1 MKNPG
6 CWLHYAGFLGLL
18 LCFPTLQLHA
28 QAPATGVN
36 AQPAG
41 AAGYDGPA
49 ELPRLQVNSSLAATP
64 VSGKMRT
71 VKADGNLQ
79 QAINEAAC
87 GDTIQLQ
94 AGATFTGRFM
104 LPAKQCD
111 DSHWIILRTSASAS
125 ALPPEGERLTPC
137 YGGVAALPARPGF
150 SCPAARN
157 VLARLEYP
165 GKGGSGPL
173 TFATLAS
180 HYRLIGLE
188 VTRSA
193 SVGVV
198 YNLISLEPGAH
209 HIVFDRMWIHGTAQD
224 ETTRGIALG
233 GSTHVAVVDSYFSDF
248 HCVAV
253 SGSCTD
259 SQAIAGGLG
268 NHPMGPY
275 RIENNYLEASG
286 ENILFGGGGAAVT
299 PADIVIRRNHLF
311 KPSTWM
317 RGQPGFV
324 GGADGR
330 PFIVKN
336 LFELKNAQRV
346 LLEGNILENSWGGFS
361 QAGFG
366 MLITAKNQAIGG
378 KNICPA
384 CMITDVTIRYCILS
398 HVGGGM
404 QIGNGL
410 SDAGGAAQD
419 GQRYSIHD
427 VIVDDIDPELRS
439 GHGNLFQFSTG
450 FRAPMLQKIKVD
462 HVTAFPPRVLF
473 DVGNDVRSPKM
484 ADFVFTNNIV
494 NGGDREIVSIG
505 GGDRNCAGR
514 VGQQDSRSILENCF
528 QPFIFTR
535 NAIVGGGSG
544 WPKGNFFPKHAQA
557 VGFVNYKDGRGGDYH
572 LLPDSRYKKAGTD
585 GKDLGADVDAIGAAV
600 AGVR

>member
-1 MKNPG
+1 
-6 CWLHYAGFLGLL
+6 
-18 LCFPTLQLHA
+18 
-28 QAPATGVN
+28 
-36 AQPAG
+36 
-41 AAGYDGPA
+41 
-49 ELPRLQVNSSLAATP
+49 
-64 VSGKMRT
+64 
-71 VKADGNLQ
+71 
-79 QAINEAAC
+79 
-87 GDTIQLQ
+87 
-94 AGATFTGRFM
+94 
-104 LPAKQCD
+104 
-111 DSHWIILRTSASAS
+111 
-125 ALPPEGERLTPC
+125 
-137 YGGVAALPARPGF
+137 
-150 SCPAARN
+150 
-157 VLARLEYP
+157 
-165 GKGGSGPL
+165 
-173 TFATLAS
+173 
-180 HYRLIGLE
+180 
-188 VTRSA
+188 
-193 SVGVV
+193 
-198 YNLISLEPGAH
+198 
-209 HIVFDRMWIHGTAQD
+209 
-224 ETTRGIALG
+224 
-233 GSTHVAVVDSYFSDF
+233 
-248 HCVAV
+248 
-253 SGSCTD
+253 
-259 SQAIAGGLG
+259 
-268 NHPMGPY
+268 MGPY

-286 ENILFGGGGAAVT
+286 ENILFGGGGAAMT

-366 MLITAKNQAIGG
+366 ILITAKNQAIGG

-514 VGQQDSRSILENCF
+514 VGQQDSRSILETCF

-544 WPKGNFFPKHAQA
+544 WPKGNFFPKNGKA